1 MRKNVLAI
9 FLLSIGLFPSL
20 LQAQTRT
27 RYVNDSCLTVNQ
39 MKNEK
44 LQLVPCNI
52 DETYGHYYITNKTLA
67 GNNDSVFAGKSNE
80 GANFTLIPAA
90 KIAYPEQGKPGVIKD
105 RYLGADGIEH
115 PAPIGDWNRFGFVG
129 WYRIDSIQLYYLQK
143 EVINSSEKTFL
154 TSMSGRK
161 LGFRPAIKESQD
173 EIKPFSQMFAFQE
186 QNGGNIFQPPFYG
199 ILLVAPVVVY
209 EGNDS
214 EKGIVNYGIGYD
226 DMSSSALLLNLN
238 MRVNGKDSASLTKRE
253 SSEFALIRS
262 NAARVKSLVLSKKEV
277 NLSLD
282 NFEKNRVKLVAN
294 ITPNN
299 ADNKRLIWK
308 SLDESIAIVSGDGEV
323 HGVTSG
329 NTYITVTSIDGG
341 ISDSCL
347 VKVLSSSGNAVV
359 DNMEPSIYCHGDKV
373 YIQGNRKELIQ
384 IYSFTGKLLYS
395 GYVVEGITR
404 IDTSG
409 LPVVFVVKGSSGWVR
424 KIAK

>member
-1 MRKNVLAI
+1 M
-9 FLLSIGLFPSL
+9 
-20 LQAQTRT
+20 
-27 RYVNDSCLTVNQ
+27 
-39 MKNEK
+39 
-44 LQLVPCNI
+44 
-52 DETYGHYYITNKTLA
+52 H
-67 GNNDSVFAGKSNE
+67 
-80 GANFTLIPAA
+80 
-90 KIAYPEQGKPGVIKD
+90 
-105 RYLGADGIEH
+105 
-115 PAPIGDWNRFGFVG
+115 
-129 WYRIDSIQLYYLQK
+129 
-143 EVINSSEKTFL
+143 
-154 TSMSGRK
+154 
-161 LGFRPAIKESQD
+161 
-173 EIKPFSQMFAFQE
+173 
-186 QNGGNIFQPPFYG
+186 
-199 ILLVAPVVVY
+199 
-209 EGNDS
+209 
-214 EKGIVNYGIGYD
+214 YGIGYD

-238 MRVNGKDSASLTKRE
+238 MRVNGRDSASLTKRE

-395 GYVVEGITR
+395 GYVVEGFTR